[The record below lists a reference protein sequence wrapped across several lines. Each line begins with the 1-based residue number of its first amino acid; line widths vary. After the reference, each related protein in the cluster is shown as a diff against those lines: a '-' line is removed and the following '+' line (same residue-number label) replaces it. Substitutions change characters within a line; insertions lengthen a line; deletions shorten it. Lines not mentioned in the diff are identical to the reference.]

1 LYEKTG
7 ELLEDEFFF
16 EKNGKWKIEHFR
28 EKEKIVENMK
38 RISHV
43 LSHFKGEKSEI
54 ILKK

>member
-1 LYEKTG
+1 
-7 ELLEDEFFF
+7 LEDEFFF
-16 EKNGKWKIEHFR
+16 EKNGKWKIKHFR
-28 EKEKIVENMK
+28 EKEKIVENMR